1 MINLWSPSGGMSVG
15 MVILTSYLLGIVHGI
30 TPDEHTWPITFSYAV
45 GSYSARKGLIV
56 GLIFSLSF
64 TAQRSLMSELS
75 YFALSKFFAFP
86 GVEYIVYIIVGT
98 AMALGGLYVFKF
110 KNAFHIHFG
119 KIDRSHH
126 AAALKGEY
134 PDVQP
139 PTPKMAIIH
148 GFIAGFGFGAF
159 ALIIYTVLA
168 PSMPNAYLGWV
179 PGFFFG
185 IGTAT
190 VQAFAGLFFGF
201 MMTRLKFTPEMASK
215 ISSITAG
222 RTLLWGGITFAIAGI
237 FGLVFPSIAGFQI
250 LTPLHIH
257 NLHSLGIEFV
267 LVIVVVLVIGVGSM
281 IFEIRKA
288 SKYRNTIDKLNYPS
302 NDG

>member
-1 MINLWSPSGGMSVG
+1 MIDLWSPSAGMSVG
-15 MVILTSYLLGIVHGI
+15 MIILTSYLLGLVHGI

-64 TAQRSLMSELS
+64 TVQRSLMSEIS
-75 YFALSKFFAFP
+75 YFALSKVFSLPYFN
-86 GVEYIVYIIVGT
+86 YIIYIIVGT
-98 AMALGGLYVFKF
+98 AMALGGMYVFKF

-134 PDVQP
+134 PDLQP
-139 PTPKMAIIH
+139 PTPKMAIVH

-190 VQAFAGLFFGF
+190 VQGIAGLLFGSIT
-201 MMTRLKFTPEMASK
+201 TRLKISPEIASK
-215 ISSITAG
+215 ISSLTAG
-222 RTLLWGGITFAIAGI
+222 RTLLWGGIVFVLAGI
-237 FGLVFPSIAGFQI
+237 FGLAFPSIADFQI
-250 LTPLHIH
+250 VTPLHVH

-267 LVIVVVLVIGVGSM
+267 LVIVVVLVIGTGTLVR
-281 IFEIRKA
+281 EVRKA
-288 SKYRNTIDKLNYPS
+288 VKSSSEAMEVK
-302 NDG
+302 

>member
-1 MINLWSPSGGMSVG
+1 MNFWAPSVGMSVG
-15 MVILTSYLLGIVHGI
+15 MVILTSYLLGIIHGI

-45 GSYSARKGLIV
+45 GSYSAKKGLIV

-64 TAQRSLMSELS
+64 TVQRALMSEIS
-75 YFALSKFFAFP
+75 YFAFSSIFSLPYFN
-86 GVEYIVYIIVGT
+86 YIIYTIVGT

-119 KIDRSHH
+119 KIDRTHH
-126 AAALKGEY
+126 SAALKGEY
-134 PDVQP
+134 PDLQA

-168 PSMPNAYLGWV
+168 PSMPSPYLGWV

-185 IGTAT
+185 IGTTT
-190 VQAFAGLFFGF
+190 VQAVAGLFFGF
-201 MMTRLKFTPEMASK
+201 LTTRLKISPQAASK
-215 ISSITAG
+215 ISSLTAG
-222 RTLLWGGITFAIAGI
+222 RTLLWGGIAFVIAGI
-237 FGLVFPSIAGFQI
+237 FGLLFPSIAGFQI

-267 LVIVVVLVIGVGSM
+267 LVIVVVLVIGVGSL
-281 IFEIRKA
+281 ILEVHEATKA
-288 SKYRNTIDKLNYPS
+288 PRNVPNKEKV
-302 NDG
+302 

>member
-1 MINLWSPSGGMSVG
+1 MVNLWNPSADMSVG
-15 MVILTSYLLGIVHGI
+15 LVILTSYLLGLVHGI

-45 GSYSARKGLIV
+45 GSYSAKKGLIV

-64 TAQRSLMSELS
+64 TVQRALMSEIS
-75 YFALSKFFAFP
+75 YFAFSSIFSLPYFN
-86 GVEYIVYIIVGT
+86 YIVYTIVGT
-98 AMALGGLYVFKF
+98 VMALAGLYIFKF

-119 KIDRSHH
+119 KIDKSHH

-168 PSMPNAYLGWV
+168 PSMPTPYLGWV

-185 IGTAT
+185 IGTTT
-190 VQAFAGLFFGF
+190 VQAVAGLLFGSL
-201 MMTRLKFTPEMASK
+201 TRHLKISPQAASK
-215 ISSITAG
+215 LSTLTAG
-222 RTLLWGGITFAIAGI
+222 RTLLWGGAAFVIAGI
-237 FGLVFPSIAGFQI
+237 FGLLFPSIAGFQI

-267 LVIVVVLVIGVGSM
+267 LVIVVVLVIGVGSLVW
-281 IFEIRKA
+281 EVRKA
-288 SKYRNTIDKLNYPS
+288 VKKSKNTMSEEKI
-302 NDG
+302 

>member
-1 MINLWSPSGGMSVG
+1 MMIDLWSPSAGMSVG
-15 MVILTSYLLGIVHGI
+15 MVILTAYLLGIVHGI

-64 TAQRSLMSELS
+64 TVQRALMSEVS
-75 YFALSKFFAFP
+75 YFALAKVFSLPYFN
-86 GVEYIVYIIVGT
+86 YIIYIIVGV
-98 AMALGGLYVFKF
+98 AMALGGMYVFKF

-126 AAALKGEY
+126 KAALKGEY

-139 PTPKMAIIH
+139 PTPKMAIVH

-185 IGTAT
+185 IGTTT
-190 VQAFAGLFFGF
+190 VQAFAGLSFGAL
-201 MMTRLKFTPEMASK
+201 TKHLKLSPQTAQK
-215 ISSITAG
+215 LSSLTAG
-222 RTLLWGGITFAIAGI
+222 RTLLWGGVAFIVAGI
-237 FGLVFPSIAGFQI
+237 FGLLFPSIANFQI
-250 LTPLHIH
+250 TTSLHIH

-267 LVIVVVLVIGVGSM
+267 LVIVVVLFIGVGSL
-281 IFEIRKA
+281 ISEIRKA
-288 SKYRNTIDKLNYPS
+288 KRFQKEKERSELLN
-302 NDG
+302 

>member
-1 MINLWSPSGGMSVG
+1 MIDLWSPGAGMSVG
-15 MVILTSYLLGIVHGI
+15 MVILTSYLLGLVHGI

-64 TAQRSLMSELS
+64 TAQRALMSEIS
-75 YFALSKFFAFP
+75 YFALSKVFSLPYFN
-86 GVEYIVYIIVGT
+86 YIIYMIVGT

-119 KIDRSHH
+119 KIDKSHH
-126 AAALKGEY
+126 AAALNGEY
-134 PDVQP
+134 PDVQA

-190 VQAFAGLFFGF
+190 VQAFAGLFFGAL
-201 MMTRLKFTPEMASK
+201 TKHLKISPQMASK
-215 ISSITAG
+215 LSSLTAG
-222 RTLLWGGITFAIAGI
+222 RTLLWGGLTFVAAGI
-237 FGLVFPSIAGFQI
+237 FGLLFPSIAGFQI

-267 LVIVVVLVIGVGSM
+267 LVIVVVLVIGVGSLVY
-281 IFEIRKA
+281 EVRKA
-288 SKYRNTIDKLNYPS
+288 VKNQNDPALKNY
-302 NDG
+302 N

>member
-1 MINLWSPSGGMSVG
+1 MIDLWAPSAGMSVG

-45 GSYSARKGLIV
+45 GSYSAKKGLIV

-64 TAQRSLMSELS
+64 TVQRALMSEVS
-75 YFALSKFFAFP
+75 YFALSKVFSLPYFN
-86 GVEYIVYIIVGT
+86 YIIYIIVGS
-98 AMALGGLYVFKF
+98 AMALGGMYVFKF

-168 PSMPNAYLGWV
+168 PSMPNMYLGWV

-185 IGTAT
+185 IGTTT
-190 VQAFAGLFFGF
+190 VQAFAGLSFGAL
-201 MMTRLKFTPEMASK
+201 TKHLKLSPQVAQK
-215 ISSITAG
+215 LSSLTAG
-222 RTLLWGGITFAIAGI
+222 RTLLWGGTAFIVAGI
-237 FGLVFPSIAGFQI
+237 FGLLFPAIAGFQI

-267 LVIVVVLVIGVGSM
+267 LVILVVLVIGVGSLVS
-281 IFEIRKA
+281 EVRKA
-288 SKYRNTIDKLNYPS
+288 VKLERKMEETRTS
-302 NDG
+302 SE

>member
-1 MINLWSPSGGMSVG
+1 MIDLWSPSAGMSVG
-15 MVILTSYLLGIVHGI
+15 MVILTSYLLGIVHGV

-45 GSYSARKGLIV
+45 GSYSAKKGLIV

-64 TAQRSLMSELS
+64 TVQRMLMSEVS
-75 YFALSKFFAFP
+75 YFALAKVFDLPYFN
-86 GVEYIVYIIVGT
+86 YIIYVIVGI
-98 AMALGGLYVFKF
+98 AMALGGMYVFKF

-134 PDVQP
+134 PDVQA

-168 PSMPNAYLGWV
+168 PSMPNMYLGWV

-185 IGTAT
+185 IGTTT
-190 VQAFAGLFFGF
+190 VQAFAGLSFGAL
-201 MMTRLKFTPEMASK
+201 TKHLKLSPQMASK
-215 ISSITAG
+215 LSSLTAG
-222 RTLLWGGITFAIAGI
+222 RTLLWGGITFITAGI
-237 FGLVFPSIAGFQI
+237 FGLLFPSIAGFQI

-267 LVIVVVLVIGVGSM
+267 LVIVVVLVIGVGSLVW
-281 IFEIRKA
+281 EVRKVT
-288 SKYRNTIDKLNYPS
+288 KIERKHEETKVS
-302 NDG
+302 N